1 MPRRWDAALL
11 GEAPSRIII
20 AIEPAQLDAV
30 MRAAAAEQSAA
41 LLLGQTGGDRLRF
54 DGFFDLPLAQLADA
68 WHNGLRSFFG

>member
-20 AIEPAQLDAV
+20 AVEPAQLDAV

-41 LLLGQTGGDRLRF
+41 LLLGQTGGDHLRF
-54 DGFFDLPLAQLADA
+54 DGFFDLPLTQLADA
-68 WHNGLRSFFG
+68 WHGGLRTFFG